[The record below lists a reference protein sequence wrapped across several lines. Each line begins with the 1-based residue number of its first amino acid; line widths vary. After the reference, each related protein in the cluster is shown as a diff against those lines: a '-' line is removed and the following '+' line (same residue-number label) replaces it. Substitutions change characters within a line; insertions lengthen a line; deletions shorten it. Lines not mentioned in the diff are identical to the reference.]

1 MTAAAN
7 RRKGYNYARTITAW
21 LRDHGWP
28 HATQRSA
35 GQSGSDIL
43 EMPLLTVEVKSVQKT
58 ALGEWC
64 TQAARDAE
72 LEDADVW
79 VVIHK
84 RRGVTDPAQQFA
96 TTTLEQFNFLLI
108 EAGYG
113 DPIGLPR
120 HYPPHAD
127 TLD

>member
-96 TTTLEQFNFLLI
+96 TTPSNSSTPCSSRRGT
-108 EAGYG
+108 ATRSGC
-113 DPIGLPR
+113 
-120 HYPPHAD
+120 HATTHHAD